1 MPLND
6 KASEYRYT
14 LAAQDE
20 ESAEILRRERG
31 PLTVFAYHLHQAAEK
46 LLKGAIL
53 ESGASFPFIRNLR
66 RLYELLRLA
75 RDDVPDISS
84 AIEDLEEVYAD
95 LRYPQEDAL
104 TRDRLEDIRT
114 SYQSIFIAAKK

>member
-6 KASEYRYT
+6 KAPEYWYT

-20 ESAEILRRERG
+20 ESAEILKREHG
-31 PLTVFAYHLHQAAEK
+31 PLTVCAYHFHQAAEK

-53 ESGASFPFIRNLR
+53 ESGASFPFIHNLR

-75 RDDVPDISS
+75 RDDAPDISS

-95 LRYPQEDAL
+95 LRYPQEDTL
-104 TRDRLEDIRT
+104 SQDRLEGIRS
-114 SYQSIFIAAKK
+114 SYRTIFLAVKK